1 MRDGGDRTPV
11 GGDTTALCW
20 DSDLLQHHQ
29 PPECACPSST
39 RVFCLESVRAPL
51 NSHRTTE

>member
-20 DSDLLQHHQ
+20 DSDLLQRHQ

-39 RVFCLESVRAPL
+39 RVFCLESSRASL
-51 NSHRTTE
+51 NSYRTTE